1 MRCKKLAL
9 LALGIASA
17 ACANAVSVAFQIIQ
31 HDPSDSGIRSSSYVI
46 EENLFGFFFDKGI
59 IVSNSPA
66 AVSDGDDSAVFKKS
80 LEEAREGDV
89 DFFIEITGDY
99 DSSHSANP
107 EAALLENIRS
117 VSWRIIDVDSGA
129 AVHSGRKSP
138 PAASGVKNRRKGLAD
153 FAVGIAED
161 IYTFIRR

>member
-9 LALGIASA
+9 LALVIASA
-17 ACANAVSVAFQIIQ
+17 AGANAVSVAFQIIQ
-31 HDPSDSGIRSSSYVI
+31 HDPADAGIRNSSYII
-46 EENLFGFFFDKGI
+46 EESLFGFFFDKGI

-99 DSSHSANP
+99 DSSQSANP
-107 EAALLENIRS
+107 EAALLENIQS
-117 VSWRIIDVDSGA
+117 VSWSIIDVGSGA

-138 PAASGVKNRRKGLAD
+138 PAVSGIKNKRKGLAD
-153 FAVGIAED
+153 FAAGIAED